1 MYGLDIISLESLVRK
16 AVETYLAEKKILD
29 QERRDSVST
38 HQEYLT
44 NEGSGSDTIRDTS
57 TTPLIA
63 LNPSSSV
70 DLMMSSSDSAMPG
83 SSVGGKGGSK
93 EEGKVSGSTGKG
105 GLKEEEKRYTDSDGK
120 KEAESKKKEVEG
132 DSGKIKVY
140 DSAGESMTA
149 EISQEHLVLVSQN
162 FCIKYFNFCT

>member
-93 EEGKVSGSTGKG
+93 EEGKVSGSGKG
-105 GLKEEEKRYTDSDGK
+105 GLKEEEKRDTDSDGK

-132 DSGKIKVY
+132 DGGKIKVY

-149 EISQEHLVLVSQN
+149 EISQEHLVLVSQ
-162 FCIKYFNFCT
+162 